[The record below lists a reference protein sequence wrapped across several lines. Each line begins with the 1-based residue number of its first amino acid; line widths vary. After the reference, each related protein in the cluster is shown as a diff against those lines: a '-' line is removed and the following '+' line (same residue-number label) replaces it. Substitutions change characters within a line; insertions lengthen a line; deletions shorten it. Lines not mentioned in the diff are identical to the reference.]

1 MTDDCRRRAVSR
13 RRGWDKNADAAE
25 AEKGEEEAEVEA
37 EAEAEAEEGDEE
49 EEEETAVS
57 KRGGAA
63 VPVSRLSR
71 GEGGGGT
78 PRVVPGRKGKG

>member
-37 EAEAEAEEGDEE
+37 EAEAEAEEGGEDEE
-49 EEEETAVS
+49 VALSDTVPATSQLWRVS
-57 KRGGAA
+57 DM
-63 VPVSRLSR
+63 SSYLSS
-71 GEGGGGT
+71 
-78 PRVVPGRKGKG
+78 K